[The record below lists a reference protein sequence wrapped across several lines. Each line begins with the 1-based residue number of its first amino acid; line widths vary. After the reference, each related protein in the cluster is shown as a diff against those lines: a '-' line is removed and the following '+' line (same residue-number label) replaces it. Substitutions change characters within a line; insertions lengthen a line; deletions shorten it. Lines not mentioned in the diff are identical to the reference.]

1 MFNRTSLP
9 RLAFFGLLLSN
20 VAVHVSGGSE
30 PIRFLLPEQRSFVV
44 RPLVHLPEVLTP
56 ASPPPPTVAD
66 PRFDAQ
72 PHHLSLDNAISIALK
87 NTEVVR
93 VLTGITANTSGRS
106 IFDPAITGTLIDQ
119 ERSAFDPQLRVNN
132 LWDSRRPPVAVFD
145 ISNPGQSIIGGVETD
160 SHRFD
165 FGLSQKNLSGGTA
178 EISVNNDRNRFRPE
192 LFPLNPQNRSSVDLS
207 YTQPL
212 LRGAG
217 VNVNTAPIVLA
228 RIDAERS
235 YFQYK
240 DSVQRMVQGIIQSY
254 WELVFAKTDL
264 WAREQQVEQA
274 TFANER
280 AQARL
285 KVGDANAGE
294 VAQTLVALENF
305 RANLLASQAN
315 VLQRQAALLNILGLP
330 PFEEGRTIP
339 VTPMLDQRLNID
351 WQALNEFA
359 QRHRPDI
366 IELKL
371 ILEADQQR
379 LLVSKNQALPQLDGV
394 ALYRWNGL
402 EGEVPAGDFIRSG
415 SGQFDDWALAVNFS
429 VPVGLRG
436 ERAILRQQ
444 QLIIRRDQA
453 NLEQG
458 LHQMQHLLA
467 LSVRN
472 LEQYFA
478 QYEKYQ
484 AVRRAA
490 KTNLDQQLAQYNQG
504 IVQFIVVLQAI
515 VDWGNAVSNEAQA
528 LSLYNTEIAT
538 LAYHTGTILES
549 HGICFFEERFRAIGP
564 LGRLAVDKNYPAAVR
579 PTESNSVYRPGD
591 RPSEESF
598 ELENPVQNRVLDSTT
613 SQEPRD
619 LNERI
624 EFESNG
630 NNPSPPLSDEE
641 IDKLLNGERNK
652 SNEPQELPVPKSS
665 WLTPKSLKRLFK
677 R

>member
-1 MFNRTSLP
+1 
-9 RLAFFGLLLSN
+9 
-20 VAVHVSGGSE
+20 
-30 PIRFLLPEQRSFVV
+30 
-44 RPLVHLPEVLTP
+44 
-56 ASPPPPTVAD
+56 
-66 PRFDAQ
+66 
-72 PHHLSLDNAISIALK
+72 
-87 NTEVVR
+87 
-93 VLTGITANTSGRS
+93 
-106 IFDPAITGTLIDQ
+106 
-119 ERSAFDPQLRVNN
+119 
-132 LWDSRRPPVAVFD
+132 
-145 ISNPGQSIIGGVETD
+145 
-160 SHRFD
+160 
-165 FGLSQKNLSGGTA
+165 
-178 EISVNNDRNRFRPE
+178 
-192 LFPLNPQNRSSVDLS
+192 
-207 YTQPL
+207 
-212 LRGAG
+212 
-217 VNVNTAPIVLA
+217 
-228 RIDAERS
+228 
-235 YFQYK
+235 
-240 DSVQRMVQGIIQSY
+240 
-254 WELVFAKTDL
+254 
-264 WAREQQVEQA
+264 
-274 TFANER
+274 
-280 AQARL
+280 
-285 KVGDANAGE
+285 
-294 VAQTLVALENF
+294 
-305 RANLLASQAN
+305 
-315 VLQRQAALLNILGLP
+315 
-330 PFEEGRTIP
+330 
-339 VTPMLDQRLNID
+339 MLDQRLKID
-351 WQALNEFA
+351 WQALNDFA

-598 ELENPVQNRVLDSTT
+598 ELENPVQNRVRDSTT

-630 NNPSPPLSDEE
+630 NNPSPPLSEEE

-652 SNEPQELPVPKSS
+652 SNEPKETPVPKSS

>member
-1 MFNRTSLP
+1 
-9 RLAFFGLLLSN
+9 
-20 VAVHVSGGSE
+20 
-30 PIRFLLPEQRSFVV
+30 
-44 RPLVHLPEVLTP
+44 
-56 ASPPPPTVAD
+56 
-66 PRFDAQ
+66 
-72 PHHLSLDNAISIALK
+72 
-87 NTEVVR
+87 
-93 VLTGITANTSGRS
+93 
-106 IFDPAITGTLIDQ
+106 
-119 ERSAFDPQLRVNN
+119 
-132 LWDSRRPPVAVFD
+132 
-145 ISNPGQSIIGGVETD
+145 
-160 SHRFD
+160 
-165 FGLSQKNLSGGTA
+165 
-178 EISVNNDRNRFRPE
+178 
-192 LFPLNPQNRSSVDLS
+192 
-207 YTQPL
+207 
-212 LRGAG
+212 
-217 VNVNTAPIVLA
+217 
-228 RIDAERS
+228 
-235 YFQYK
+235 
-240 DSVQRMVQGIIQSY
+240 MVQGIIQAY

-339 VTPMLDQRLNID
+339 VTPMLDQRLKID
-351 WQALNEFA
+351 WQALNDFA

-472 LEQYFA
+472 LDQYFA

-549 HGICFFEERFRAIGP
+549 
-564 LGRLAVDKNYPAAVR
+564 LGRLAVDKNYPAAMR
-579 PTESNSVYRPGD
+579 PTENNSVYRPGD

-598 ELENPVQNRVLDSTT
+598 ELENPAQNRVRDSTT

-641 IDKLLNGERNK
+641 IDELLNGDRKK
-652 SNEPQELPVPKSS
+652 SNESQETPVPKSS